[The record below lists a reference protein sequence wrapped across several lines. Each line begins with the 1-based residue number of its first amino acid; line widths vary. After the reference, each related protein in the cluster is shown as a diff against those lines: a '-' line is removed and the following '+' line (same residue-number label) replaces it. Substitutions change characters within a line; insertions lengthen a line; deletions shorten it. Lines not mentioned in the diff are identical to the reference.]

1 MRRVGARGVLG
12 RKRTR
17 PVDIRRPAA
26 RLLLASLCAL
36 VCLAGCTGGD
46 ETKTSAVLVIETSP
60 EPGAEVVLSNV
71 PRGTTPVTVRD
82 LPAGQ
87 YYAILTQYGYK
98 RNTASIN
105 VPEEGEVRI
114 NIEMRPI
121 VGYLSIE
128 TTPPGA
134 RVYIDGVQMIG
145 TTPLVAHPVKV
156 GLVNYE
162 LRLDKFMPTPGTA
175 EVEEEY
181 RVKKT
186 HILEPMRGTVTVLSS
201 PSRSQVYINDIAQ
214 EKLTPATFQL
224 APGSYSIGAYQ
235 TGYLMAESTIAIEP
249 EGEHR
254 VELEMKP
261 GFMPPGMVLVPAGE
275 FVMGADNS
283 APDERPRRT
292 VNVPAFYIDKFEVT
306 NKEFKVVFPTHTFEE
321 RKADH
326 PVTGVTWSQAVA
338 YAQAVG
344 KRLPTEEE
352 WEKAARGTD
361 GREWP
366 WGNVFDPKLCNSARE
381 QNPGTMKIGQFR
393 PGASPYGMLDM
404 AGNAYEWTSSWYQPY
419 PGNSD
424 VKNEYGQVYRV
435 LRGGSYLSQRFIVRT
450 IARHYDK
457 IDSAREDYGFRCA
470 MDANAAAPPES
481 KSASRP

>member
-1 MRRVGARGVLG
+1 MEFR
-12 RKRTR
+12 R
-17 PVDIRRPAA
+17 PVARAA
-26 RLLLASLCAL
+26 FLLLSAL
-36 VCLAGCTGGD
+36 VCLAGCGG
-46 ETKTSAVLVIETSP
+46 EKGPQLGAVVVIDSSP
-60 EPGAEVVLSNV
+60 EQGADVVLSNI
-71 PRGTTPVTVRD
+71 PKGKTPVTLRD
-82 LPAGQ
+82 LAPGQ
-87 YYAILTQYGYK
+87 YYAVLTQYGYK
-98 RNTASIN
+98 RNTAAVT
-105 VPEEGEVRI
+105 VPQEGEVRI
-114 NIEMRPI
+114 NVEMRPI

-128 TTPPGA
+128 STPPGA
-134 RVYIDGVQMIG
+134 KVYIDGIQLIG
-145 TTPLVAHPVKV
+145 TTPLVAAPVKV

-162 LRLDKFMPTPGTA
+162 LRLDKFTPTQGTV
-175 EVEEEY
+175 EIEEEY

-186 HILEPMRGTVTVLSS
+186 HILEPMRGTVTVLST

-214 EKLTPATFQL
+214 EKLTPATFL
-224 APGSYSIGAYQ
+224 LPPGSYSIGAYQ
-235 TGYLMAESTIAIEP
+235 TGYLMGESTIAIEP
-249 EGEHR
+249 EGQHK
-254 VELEMKP
+254 VELELKP

-275 FVMGADNS
+275 FIMGMDNS

-292 VNVPAFYIDKFEVT
+292 VNIPAYFIDKFEVT
-306 NKEFKVVFPTHTFEE
+306 NKEFKVVFPAHTFEE

-326 PVTGVTWSQAVA
+326 PVTGVSWSQAVA

-366 WGNVFDPKLCNSARE
+366 WGNTFDPQLCNSLRTD

-393 PGASPYGMLDM
+393 PGASPNGLLDM

-435 LRGGSYLSQRFIVRT
+435 LRGGSYRSERFIVRT
-450 IARHYDK
+450 VARHYDK
-457 IDSAREDYGFRCA
+457 IDSRGEDYGFRCA
-470 MDANAAAPPES
+470 MDATATAAPEAKPAT
-481 KSASRP
+481 KP

>member
-1 MRRVGARGVLG
+1 MDFRHPVARM
-12 RKRTR
+12 
-17 PVDIRRPAA
+17 
-26 RLLLASLCAL
+26 LLAPLFVL
-36 VCLAGCTGGD
+36 VCLAGLAGCTGGD
-46 ETKTSAVLVIETSP
+46 DVKTGAVLIIETTP
-60 EPGAEVVLSNV
+60 EPGADVVLQNI

-98 RNTASIN
+98 RNTKTIA
-105 VPEEGEVRI
+105 VPDEGDVHVTV
-114 NIEMRPI
+114 EMRPI

-128 TTPPGA
+128 STPPGA
-134 RVYIDGVQMIG
+134 GVYIDGIQLIG
-145 TTPLVAHPVKV
+145 TTPLVAAPVKV

-162 LRLDKFMPTPGTA
+162 LRLDKFMPTQGTV

-181 RVKKT
+181 RVRKT
-186 HILEPMRGTVTVLSS
+186 HILDPMRGGITVTST

-214 EKLTPATFQL
+214 EQVTPATFQL
-224 APGSYSIGAYQ
+224 APGTYSIGAYQ
-235 TGYLMAESTIAIEP
+235 KGYLMGESSITVEP
-249 EGEHR
+249 EGDHR
-254 VELEMKP
+254 VQLDLKP

-275 FVMGADNS
+275 FIMGMDNS

-292 VNVPAFYIDKFEVT
+292 VNLPAFYIDKFEVT
-306 NKEFKVVFPTHTFEE
+306 NKEFQAVFPTHTFEE

-338 YAQAVG
+338 YAEKVG

-352 WEKAARGTD
+352 WEKAARGAD

-366 WGNVFDPKLCNSARE
+366 WGTTFDPELCNSQRE

-393 PGASPYGMLDM
+393 PGASPYGLLDM

-424 VKNEYGQVYRV
+424 VKNEYGQIYRV
-435 LRGGSYLSQRFIVRT
+435 LRGGSYLSERFIVRT
-450 IARHYDK
+450 VARHFDK
-457 IDSAREDYGFRCA
+457 IDSARGDYGFRCA
-470 MDANAAAPPES
+470 MDSTAPTDSAPKTES
-481 KSASRP
+481 EP